1 MDPAV
6 GTGVVA
12 VVAIDPLVAALV
24 LSRLVLFALAGGLT
38 VISFRA
44 YRTAGTKR
52 LESAFVGFAFISM
65 GVALANLA
73 TYVNGYPVL
82 FDLVETIPFIVGF
95 AMLYASL
102 YR

>member
-1 MDPAV
+1 M
-6 GTGVVA
+6 VA
-12 VVAIDPLVAALV
+12 VDPLVAALV
-24 LSRLVLFALAGGLT
+24 LARLVLFALAGGLT

-44 YRTAGTKR
+44 YRASRTKR

-65 GVALANLA
+65 GVALGNLA
-73 TYVNGYPVL
+73 TYANGYPVL
-82 FDLVETIPFIVGF
+82 FDLVQTLPFIVGF

>member
-1 MDPAV
+1 MV
-6 GTGVVA
+6 TV
-12 VVAIDPLVAALV
+12 DPLLAALV
-24 LSRLVLFALAGGLT
+24 LARLVLFALAGGLT

-44 YRTAGTKR
+44 YRESRTRR
-52 LESAFVGFAFISM
+52 LEFAFVGFAFVSM

-73 TYVNGYPVL
+73 TYVGGYPVL
-82 FDLVETIPFIVGF
+82 LDLAETVPFIVGF